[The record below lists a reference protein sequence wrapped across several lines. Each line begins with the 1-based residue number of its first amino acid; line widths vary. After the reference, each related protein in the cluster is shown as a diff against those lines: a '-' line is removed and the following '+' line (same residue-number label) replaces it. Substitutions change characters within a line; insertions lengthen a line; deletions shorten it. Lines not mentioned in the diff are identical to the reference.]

1 MMSWLAMDIGGAN
14 IKAADGNGY
23 AQSYGFAMW
32 KQSPRLAQQLRTVI
46 YEAPPCDHLALTMTG
61 ELADCFESKAAGV
74 RFILDAVHSA
84 GDNRHSRV
92 YLVDGR
98 FVAPQVAL
106 SSPQLAAASNWHAL
120 ARFAGRYAMAGTA
133 LVIDVGS
140 TTCDVIPLVDGKPV
154 ASGTTD
160 TQRLLAGE
168 LVYTG
173 VERSPICAVVS
184 LLPYRGKSCPA
195 VQELFATM
203 RDVYLIL
210 ERLPEDPAN
219 TQTADGKPAMKMYA
233 RNRLARMIAADDQE
247 FNHKDAVAIAE
258 SAADAQVSRL
268 AAAIQ
273 QVSSTL
279 QTPPQIAI
287 LSGQGEFLA
296 REALDFLQVKYATV
310 SLGNE
315 LGGPVSRCA
324 TAHALAVLAREITGK
339 QAAAQ

>member
-1 MMSWLAMDIGGAN
+1 MGWLALDIGGAN

-46 YEAPPCDHLALTMTG
+46 YEAPPSDHLAVTMTG

-74 RFILDAVHSA
+74 RFILDALHSA
-84 GDNRHSRV
+84 ADNRHSRV

-106 SSPQLAAASNWHAL
+106 SSPHLAAASNWHAL
-120 ARFAGRYAMAGTA
+120 ARFAGRYATAGTA

-140 TTCDVIPLVDGKPV
+140 TTCDIIPLVNGKPQ
-154 ASGTTD
+154 ATGMTD
-160 TQRLLAGE
+160 TQRLVSGE

-173 VERSPICAVVS
+173 VERSPVCAVVS
-184 LLPYRGKSCPA
+184 LVPYRGKPCP
-195 VQELFATM
+195 VVHEVFATM

-210 ERLPEDPAN
+210 DKLPEDPAN
-219 TQTADGKPAMKMYA
+219 TQAPDGKPATKGFA
-233 RNRLARMIAADDQE
+233 RSRLARMIGADDQE

-268 AAAIQ
+268 AGAIQ
-273 QVSSTL
+273 QISGML
-279 QTPPQIAI
+279 PMPPQLAI
-287 LSGQGEFLA
+287 VSGQGEFLA
-296 REALDFLQVKYATV
+296 RDAIEFLQMTCPVV

-315 LGGPVSRCA
+315 LGGLVSRCA
-324 TAHALAVLAREITGK
+324 PAHALAVLAREIMGK
-339 QAAAQ
+339 